1 MFIPSERSAGAVLLL
16 GVRAAEGDVAEAARV
31 LRLLQSPP
39 VSADAICIEADRSA
53 VVLGVAL
60 VFDGDDATWLSID
73 LSSAGDALIGVFRA
87 ADVGVE
93 RLVSLPSAVSSHLLA
108 VLRGSDDR

>member
-39 VSADAICIEADRSA
+39 VSADAVCIGVDGPA

-60 VFDGDDATWLSID
+60 VFDGDDATWSSID
-73 LSSAGDALIGVFRA
+73 LTSAGDALIAVFRA

-93 RLVSLPSAVSSHLLA
+93 RLDSVPSSVSSHLLA
-108 VLRGSDDR
+108 ALGGSDGP